1 MRKDIEN
8 KNCNKQITINLVNC
22 IKILLADKRYI
33 LIYIFIAGILGLIVA
48 FTTPKT
54 YKSTVMLA
62 PEESGA
68 GFSGSISSLASMVG
82 MNMKIGQSGDA
93 LYPEIYPDL
102 VSSTDFIVGLFNVK
116 IRTKDNLIMCD
127 YYTYLKEH
135 QKKAL
140 MDWPLAALS
149 KVIEKFTQKDI
160 PPHRDNNKINPFWLT
175 KDEANI
181 AKATESNINCT
192 VDKKTSVITISV
204 TDQDP
209 LVAALMADSVKAH
222 LQIAITNYK
231 TKKARVDLKY
241 MEKLFDEARK
251 QYDKARQQYGAA
263 ADADMDVS
271 LQSYKLKTEDLEND
285 MQLKYNIYQQ
295 VVEQLQL
302 AQAKVQEKTPAFT
315 VVQSASVPIRP
326 SSRSKIMTIFIWMF
340 LGFIVRATILGWN
353 QLRLFIAQ

>member
-8 KNCNKQITINLVNC
+8 KNCNKQIKINLVSC

-102 VSSTDFIVGLFNVK
+102 VSSTDFIIGLFNVK

-140 MDWPLAALS
+140 NGLAFGS
-149 KVIEKFTQKDI
+149 II
-160 PPHRDNNKINPFWLT
+160 
-175 KDEANI
+175 
-181 AKATESNINCT
+181 
-192 VDKKTSVITISV
+192 
-204 TDQDP
+204 
-209 LVAALMADSVKAH
+209 
-222 LQIAITNYK
+222 
-231 TKKARVDLKY
+231 
-241 MEKLFDEARK
+241 
-251 QYDKARQQYGAA
+251 
-263 ADADMDVS
+263 
-271 LQSYKLKTEDLEND
+271 
-285 MQLKYNIYQQ
+285 
-295 VVEQLQL
+295 
-302 AQAKVQEKTPAFT
+302 
-315 VVQSASVPIRP
+315 
-326 SSRSKIMTIFIWMF
+326 
-340 LGFIVRATILGWN
+340 
-353 QLRLFIAQ
+353 